1 MNRVRVKICGITR
14 KEDLLAASEA
24 GADAV
29 GFVVGVASSPRN
41 LSLAEAE
48 RLIRQVPPFI
58 KSVLVTVP
66 RSIEE
71 FSDYEKINPDAIQIH
86 GENPQILDAVRL
98 KLPNTILIGAINTQV
113 TKDLD
118 LALKTTKL
126 FDAILLDSY
135 SKGQYGGTGITH
147 DWKLSKQI
155 RQLIQPKPL
164 ILAGGL
170 NSKNVAKAVEIVE
183 PYGVDVSSG
192 VEQKPGIKSYRKIVE
207 FIKNAKDV
215 RK

>member
-1 MNRVRVKICGITR
+1 MNRVRVKVCGITR

-66 RSIEE
+66 RSIDE

-86 GENPQILDAVRL
+86 GENLQVLDAVRL
-98 KLPNTILIGAINTQV
+98 KLPNTILIGAINTQFTV
-113 TKDLD
+113 DLD

-135 SKGQYGGTGITH
+135 SKGQYGGTGIIH

-215 RK
+215 GK

>member
-1 MNRVRVKICGITR
+1 MTRVRVKICGITR

-86 GENPQILDAVRL
+86 GENLQVLDAVRF
-98 KLPNTILIGAINTQV
+98 KLPNTILIGAINTQF